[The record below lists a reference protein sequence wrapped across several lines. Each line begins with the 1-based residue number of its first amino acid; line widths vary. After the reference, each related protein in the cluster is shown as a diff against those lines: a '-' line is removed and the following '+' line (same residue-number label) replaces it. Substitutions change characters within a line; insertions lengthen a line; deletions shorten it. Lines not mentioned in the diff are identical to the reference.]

1 MSTLAKKFTYGY
13 YVLTALKKADN
24 LKTREKDY
32 IAAGTVNWASQV
44 SFSPEIIS
52 VAVGQKSDLNE
63 TIDYS
68 KHFTIHLLSD
78 EHKDYVQT
86 FSQKSKIED
95 GKINGVAF
103 QKQNDQAII
112 EDTLGFLTCKVVEKL
127 NVGDHTVYY
136 GEVINEE
143 IHKDKKALCT
153 MQLPLEYT
161 KDKAEI

>member
-1 MSTLAKKFTYGY
+1 MSKLLKKFTYGY
-13 YVLTALKKADN
+13 YVMTALKKADK

-32 IAAGTVNWASQV
+32 IAAGTINWISQV
-44 SFSPEIIS
+44 SFSPTIIS

-68 KHFTIHLLSD
+68 GQFTVHLLS
-78 EHKDYVQT
+78 ENNKEYVSK
-86 FSQKSKIED
+86 FGSKSIIEN

-103 QKQNDQAII
+103 NKQNDQVILP
-112 EDTLGFLTCKVVEKL
+112 DTLGYVTCKVVESL
-127 NVGDHTVYY
+127 TMGDHRVYF

-153 MQLPLEYT
+153 MQLESEYT
-161 KDKAEI
+161 KDKAEV